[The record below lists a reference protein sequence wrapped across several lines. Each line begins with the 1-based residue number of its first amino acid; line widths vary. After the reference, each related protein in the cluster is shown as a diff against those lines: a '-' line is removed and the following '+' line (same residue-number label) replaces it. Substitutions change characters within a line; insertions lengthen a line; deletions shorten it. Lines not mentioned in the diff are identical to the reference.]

1 MKKSSPYVMTS
12 RQINIPY
19 LLKIGEGKIAKI
31 GKYLFDKD
39 MTGIALFW
47 GEGMEKMLG
56 GRLKRGL
63 DEHGIEI
70 LSEDTVSSIAVED
83 ITAAAFSLPAGVKA
97 VVGVGGGKVLDFA
110 KYTSYLLRLPYISV
124 PTSMSNDGFC
134 SPTSS
139 LTAGGARKT
148 VKSAIP
154 YGVVIDLDVIAGC
167 PKSFLYSGVGDMI
180 AKVSALWDW
189 KAAFNRGY
197 ERFNDFA
204 SMMSYNSLD
213 LLFLRHSSDPASPRF
228 QRSLAT
234 SLLYSGIAMEIAG
247 TSRPASG
254 SEHLISHA
262 LDELAQKPKMHG
274 LQVGT
279 AAYLCA
285 MLQENPET
293 GGVRDILTATGF
305 LILWRQILLTKR
317 NLSRRLSWHR
327 RSRTIIIPFFPSR
340 RVWAGRSVCW
350 KKTKF
355 CGGWSNDDLPGAF
368 RRFEGAGQKRGHV
381 GGDGLV
387 VKFPVKGFVSFAGG
401 FHAGVGIVFVKGQFV
416 VKLLFAAVK
425 GGAVFGNNVGK
436 TGRTVDQRQFAV
448 ADDVS
453 ETVRTVQVNVV
464 VAAEVE
470 ADAGFFE
477 SVEIVGAV
485 QRRTSAKAA
494 EQPPDPRYP
503 VFAFA

>member
-167 PKSFLYSGVGDMI
+167 PKSFLYSGVG
-180 AKVSALWDW
+180 
-189 KAAFNRGY
+189 
-197 ERFNDFA
+197 
-204 SMMSYNSLD
+204 
-213 LLFLRHSSDPASPRF
+213 
-228 QRSLAT
+228 
-234 SLLYSGIAMEIAG
+234 
-247 TSRPASG
+247 
-254 SEHLISHA
+254 
-262 LDELAQKPKMHG
+262 
-274 LQVGT
+274 
-279 AAYLCA
+279 
-285 MLQENPET
+285 
-293 GGVRDILTATGF
+293 
-305 LILWRQILLTKR
+305 
-317 NLSRRLSWHR
+317 
-327 RSRTIIIPFFPSR
+327 
-340 RVWAGRSVCW
+340 
-350 KKTKF
+350 
-355 CGGWSNDDLPGAF
+355 
-368 RRFEGAGQKRGHV
+368 HV
-381 GGDGLV
+381 GKIGNR
-387 VKFPVKGFVSFAGG
+387 F
-401 FHAGVGIVFVKGQFV
+401 
-416 VKLLFAAVK
+416 
-425 GGAVFGNNVGK
+425 AVFFEHVEH
-436 TGRTVDQRQFAV
+436 FFV
-448 ADDVS
+448 A
-453 ETVRTVQVNVV
+453 
-464 VAAEVE
+464 
-470 ADAGFFE
+470 G
-477 SVEIVGAV
+477 
-485 QRRTSAKAA
+485 
-494 EQPPDPRYP
+494 
-503 VFAFA
+503 

>member
-293 GGVRDILTATGF
+293 GGVRDILAATGF
-305 LILWRQILLTKR
+305 FDFVAADPFDKTEFIKAIELAPTIKDDYYTVLSEPESLGRAVRLL
-317 NLSRRLSWHR
+317 
-327 RSRTIIIPFFPSR
+327 
-340 RVWAGRSVCW
+340 
-350 KKTKF
+350 
-355 CGGWSNDDLPGAF
+355 AF